1 MSQVPD
7 FDKVTCTVAMPT
19 DNVGCIRRRLEQ
31 SQRRFL
37 SNANLNSDRVLTADL
52 KKVKSFSFFLKSKK
66 FFFFLLLASA
76 LRERLFLS
84 STSKIGCKRF
94 YFCFLGESASL
105 RF

>member
-94 YFCFLGESASL
+94 YFCFPGESASL